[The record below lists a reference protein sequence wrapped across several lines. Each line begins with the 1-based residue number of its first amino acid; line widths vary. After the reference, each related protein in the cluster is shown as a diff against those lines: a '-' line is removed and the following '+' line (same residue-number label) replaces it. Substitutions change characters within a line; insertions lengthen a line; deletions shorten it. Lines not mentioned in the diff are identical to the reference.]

1 MQLDQGTAP
10 PVGVAQ
16 RLDGARQCVLAPNPS
31 PMTFRG
37 TNTYLLGTRQLAVID
52 PGPDD
57 ADHLDAIMAALR
69 PGQSIGQIFVTHAH
83 LDHSALAPR
92 LADRTGAPILAYGGA
107 RAGRSAIMQTLAERG
122 LTGSGEAVDH
132 DLVPDK
138 TLDDGECVRGDGWQI
153 TAHWTPGH
161 FSNHMSYAVGDTLL
175 TGDLVMGWA
184 SSVVSPPDGDM
195 RQYMASCAK
204 LRGLGAARH
213 MPGHGAVIEDPDARL
228 VWLMAHR
235 RAREAAIMAALDDG
249 PATASDLA
257 ERIYTDTPAALMR
270 AAARNVLAHLID
282 MTQKSRVRPEG
293 DLRPDAVF
301 HSLQSRSML

>member
-1 MQLDQGTAP
+1 MKLDQGAAP

-16 RLDGARQCVLAPNPS
+16 RLDGALRCVLAPNPS

-57 ADHLDAIMAALR
+57 GDHLDAIMQALQ
-69 PGQSIGQIFVTHAH
+69 PGQSISHIFVTHAH
-83 LDHSALAPR
+83 LDHSALAGR
-92 LADRTGAPILAYGGA
+92 LAARTGAPVLGYGVA
-107 RAGRSAIMQTLAERG
+107 QAGRSAIMQTLAERG
-122 LTGSGEAVDH
+122 LTGGGEGVDH
-132 DLVPDK
+132 AMVPDMALADSE
-138 TLDDGECVRGDGWQI
+138 TVRGDGWQI

-161 FSNHMSYAVGDTLL
+161 FSNHMSFAAGDTLF

-184 SSVVSPPDGDM
+184 SSVVSPPDGDL

-213 MPGHGAVIEDPDARL
+213 MPGHGAVIEDPDARI

-235 RAREAAIMAALDDG
+235 RAREAAIVAALEAG
-249 PATASDLA
+249 PATAHGLA
-257 ERIYTDTPAALMR
+257 ERIYADTPKALMP
-270 AAARNVLAHLID
+270 AATRNVLAHLID
-282 MTQKSRVRPEG
+282 LTQRSRVHPEG
-293 DLRPDAVF
+293 DLHPDAMF
-301 HSLQSRSML
+301 HSL

>member
-1 MQLDQGTAP
+1 MKLDQGNAP
-10 PVGVAQ
+10 PVGVVQ
-16 RLDGARQCVLAPNPS
+16 RLDGALRCVLAPNPS

-57 ADHLDAIMAALR
+57 DDHLDAIMAALL
-69 PGQSIGQIFVTHAH
+69 PGQSISHIFVTHAH

-92 LADRTGAPILAYGGA
+92 LGRRTGAPVLAHGDA

-122 LTGSGEAVDH
+122 LAGGGEGVDH
-132 DLVPDK
+132 DMVPDHA
-138 TLDDGECVRGDGWQI
+138 LADGETIRGDGWQI

-161 FSNHMSYAVGDTLL
+161 FSNHMCFAFGDTLL

-184 SSVVSPPDGDM
+184 SSVVSPPDGDL

-235 RAREAAIMAALDDG
+235 RAREAAIMAGLEDG
-249 PATASDLA
+249 PATARGLA
-257 ERIYTDTPAALMR
+257 DRIYADTPAELMP
-270 AAARNVLAHLID
+270 AATRNVLAHLID
-282 MTQKSRVRPEG
+282 LTQKSRVRPEG
-293 DLRPDAVF
+293 DLHPDAAF
-301 HSLQSRSML
+301 HSL